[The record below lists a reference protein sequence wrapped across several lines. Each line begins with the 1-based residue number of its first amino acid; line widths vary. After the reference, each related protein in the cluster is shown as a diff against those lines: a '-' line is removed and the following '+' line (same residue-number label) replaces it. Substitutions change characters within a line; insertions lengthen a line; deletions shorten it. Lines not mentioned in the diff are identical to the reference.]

1 MKLRELSYIDA
12 QAIAAGELKHGTIA
26 LIDKK
31 MPVIAIAPS
40 NSLFEKIASNIEEV
54 KARGGQVIIV
64 SDEVGIKN
72 MKNLSTKALQ
82 IPATNGSIEEALVT
96 IIPLQLLSY
105 YVALYKGN
113 DVDQPRNLAK
123 SVTVE

>member
-1 MKLRELSYIDA
+1 MRELSYVNA

-31 MPVIAIAPS
+31 MPVIAIAPT
-40 NSLFEKIASNIEEV
+40 NSLFEKIASNIEEI
-54 KARGGQVIIV
+54 KARQGRIITI
-64 SDEVGIKN
+64 SDEAGIKN
-72 MKNLSTKALQ
+72 LKNLSTKTIQ
-82 IPATNGSIEEALVT
+82 IPQTFGIIEEALIA
-96 IIPLQLLSY
+96 IIPLQLLAY